1 MLVKVD
7 GRPDLM
13 KDIESGAVVT
23 IDKKASNEYLR
34 QRNLINS
41 TKQNQQEIAEIKEK
55 LADLDNVKN
64 DLQDIK
70 KLLKELVAK

>member
-23 IDKKASNEYLR
+23 VDKKASNEYLR